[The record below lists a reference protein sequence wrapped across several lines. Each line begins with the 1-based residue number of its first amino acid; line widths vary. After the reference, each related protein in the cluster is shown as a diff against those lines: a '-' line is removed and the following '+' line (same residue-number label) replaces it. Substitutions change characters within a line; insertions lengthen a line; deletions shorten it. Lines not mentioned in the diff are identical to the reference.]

1 MNPLGMCVC
10 SVSDFRARE
19 LKGGGGAGT
28 KLSDWTVGHLR
39 ARDGG
44 VM

>member
-19 LKGGGGAGT
+19 LKGGGG
-28 KLSDWTVGHLR
+28 
-39 ARDGG
+39 GG
-44 VM
+44 GDETQ